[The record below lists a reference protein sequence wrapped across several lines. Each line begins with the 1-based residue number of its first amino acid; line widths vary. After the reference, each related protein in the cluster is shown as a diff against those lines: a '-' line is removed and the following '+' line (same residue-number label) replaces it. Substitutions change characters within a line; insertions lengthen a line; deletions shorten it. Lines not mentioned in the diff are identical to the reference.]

1 MKAAKKAV
9 IADIDSMNKPISQPN
24 TINNAPNLTD
34 ILIERL
40 DLWDQQDLAQAAGEL
55 HQAVE
60 IERQVRTLSSQIRL
74 EMGFLV
80 PAREV
85 TR

>member
-1 MKAAKKAV
+1 
-9 IADIDSMNKPISQPN
+9 MNKFISDTN
-24 TINNAPNLTD
+24 TVNKTPSLTN

-40 DLWDQQDLAQAAGEL
+40 NLWDQQDVAQAAGEL

-60 IERQVRTLSSQIRL
+60 IERKVRRISSQIRL

-80 PAREV
+80 ATQEV
-85 TR
+85 IR

>member
-1 MKAAKKAV
+1 
-9 IADIDSMNKPISQPN
+9 MNKFISDTN
-24 TINNAPNLTD
+24 TVINTPNLTN

-40 DLWDQQDLAQAAGEL
+40 NLWDQQDLAQAAGEL

-60 IERQVRTLSSQIRL
+60 IERKVRRISSQIRM

-80 PAREV
+80 PTQELVR
-85 TR
+85 

>member
-1 MKAAKKAV
+1 
-9 IADIDSMNKPISQPN
+9 MNKFISDTN
-24 TINNAPNLTD
+24 TVINTPNLTN

-40 DLWDQQDLAQAAGEL
+40 NLWDQQDLAQAAGEL

-60 IERQVRTLSSQIRL
+60 IERKVRRISSQIRM

-80 PAREV
+80 PTQEV
-85 TR
+85 VR